1 MGAVRIGRK
10 HGIYNTAEE
19 ATEQVKGF
27 KNGTFKK
34 FKSEEDA
41 NNYINNL
48 NKDTKKQRYYAV
60 TIGRE
65 LGVFDS
71 LAKARKQVIN
81 FSNRKMRVFKTLE
94 EANIYFQNNLNN
106 NHNNPNN
113 QNNTDKVNEVNKVNK
128 VTKNKKQSKVKSNT
142 IVKSVLA
149 NHVFVDG
156 SYNHKTK
163 AYGYGGIMFC
173 NKGVFTFKGNGIDER
188 FAGLEAL
195 SGELMAAIEAIK
207 LGIELKLKELTIVY
221 DCEAIELY
229 SKERKKSN
237 QTQKEYK
244 EIIDDNR
251 NKIKI
256 YFQKVK
262 SHSGIE
268 GNEMAD
274 IIAKS
279 ASGVKLTTSEK
290 TYLEIIDKMSN
301 QI

>member
-1 MGAVRIGRK
+1 MSKVYAVIIGRK
-10 HGIYNTAEE
+10 PGIYNTAEE
-19 ATEQVKGF
+19 AIEQVKGF

-34 FKSEEDA
+34 FKSEEKA

-48 NKDTKKQRYYAV
+48 NKGTKKQRYYAV

-71 LAKARKQVIN
+71 LSKARKQVVN
-81 FSNRKMRVFKTLE
+81 FSNGKMRVFKTLE
-94 EANIYFQNNLNN
+94 EANTYFQNNLNN
-106 NHNNPNN
+106 PNN
-113 QNNTDKVNEVNKVNK
+113 INKVNEINKVNK
-128 VTKNKKQSKVKSNT
+128 VTKKKKQNKVKSNT
-142 IVKSVLA
+142 VVKSILA

-156 SYNHKTK
+156 SYNYKTK
-163 AYGYGGIMFC
+163 SYGYGGIMFC
-173 NKGVFTFKGNGIDER
+173 NKGVYTFKGSGVDER
-188 FAGLEAL
+188 FAGLESI

-244 EIIDDNR
+244 EIIDNNR

-290 TYLEIIDKMSN
+290 TYLSLIDKMSN